1 MVLEGAELN
10 GKKSEGSEVNGGGNV
25 KVEKKSEKKKKV
37 VLGKGTSVILQLIKD
52 RLQGKG
58 GNAVD
63 SLGLLGNWVE
73 ELISFLDP
81 KDPEFDSL
89 LNRVKEL
96 VESNETRRLPKLP
109 KGTRDFAKEQMAI
122 RKKAFSIIEEVFER
136 HGATALDTPVFE
148 LRETLMGKYGEDSK
162 LIYDLADQDTGE
174 L

>member
-1 MVLEGAELN
+1 MNVDGV
-10 GKKSEGSEVNGGGNV
+10 GSENLR
-25 KVEKKSEKKKKV
+25 S
-37 VLGKGTSVILQLIKD
+37 
-52 RLQGKG
+52 
-58 GNAVD
+58 
-63 SLGLLGNWVE
+63 SLVALFEQKCPSGESLR

-162 LIYDLADQDTGE
+162 LIYDLADQVSSS
-174 L
+174 